1 MAVFE
6 STPFRLTS
14 SVYFRIAVRQKLPKV
29 ALSLALPFLILLAA
43 GAIFD
48 SRMLFIALMIPF
60 IFTPVVMSHIYY
72 STLLQPEARRA
83 LSLQQA
89 IVESG
94 MKITLAFLKT
104 ENKPTEK
111 ENEGEL
117 REHTHKESNQPFLSA
132 TGSNSDT
139 KAEELVKVGETIYSW
154 NSISEI
160 SLFSRNLVIWLVD
173 VSLPVVIP
181 LSAMP
186 ADFDPYSIETVPERI
201 ENYDNALRHK

>member
-43 GAIFD
+43 GAFFD
-48 SRMLFIALMIPF
+48 PRMLFIALMIPF

-94 MKITLAFLKT
+94 RKITLVFLKT
-104 ENKPTEK
+104 ENKSTER
-111 ENEGEL
+111 NTEGGLSEY
-117 REHTHKESNQPFLSA
+117 TPKKSDNQPLLSA
-132 TGSNSDT
+132 TGSDSDT
-139 KAEELVKVGETIYSW
+139 KAEELVKIGETIYSW

-186 ADFDPYSIETVPERI
+186 ADFDPYSIETASGK
-201 ENYDNALRHK
+201 N

>member
-43 GAIFD
+43 GAFFD
-48 SRMLFIALMIPF
+48 PRMLFIALMIPF

-94 MKITLAFLKT
+94 RKITLVFLKT
-104 ENKPTEK
+104 ENKPNERDTEGGLSEYTPK
-111 ENEGEL
+111 
-117 REHTHKESNQPFLSA
+117 KSDNQPLLSG
-132 TGSNSDT
+132 TGSDSDT

-186 ADFDPYSIETVPERI
+186 ADFDPYSIETASGK
-201 ENYDNALRHK
+201 N

>member
-29 ALSLALPFLILLAA
+29 ALSLALPILILLAA

-48 SRMLFIALMIPF
+48 SRMLFIALMIAF
-60 IFTPVVMSHIYY
+60 IFAPVVMSHIYY
-72 STLLQPEARRA
+72 FTLLQPEARRV
-83 LSLQQA
+83 LSLQRA

-94 MKITLAFLKT
+94 RKITLVFLKT

-111 ENEGEL
+111 DNEGGLSEYAP
-117 REHTHKESNQPFLSA
+117 KMSDNQPLLSA
-132 TGSNSDT
+132 TGSDSDT

-160 SLFSRNLVIWLVD
+160 SLFSHNLVIWLVG

-186 ADFDPYSIETVPERI
+186 ADFDPYSIETVSGK
-201 ENYDNALRHK
+201 N

>member
-60 IFTPVVMSHIYY
+60 IFAPVVMSHIYY

-83 LSLQQA
+83 LSLQRA
-89 IVESG
+89 SVESG

-104 ENKPTEK
+104 ENKPSEK
-111 ENEGEL
+111 DNKGGLSEC
-117 REHTHKESNQPFLSA
+117 TPKMSDNQPLLSA
-132 TGSNSDT
+132 TGSDSGT

-186 ADFDPYSIETVPERI
+186 ADFDPYSIETVSGK
-201 ENYDNALRHK
+201 N